1 VIKVDSLKILC
12 LVLELSLNLLVDI
25 FVGLEFV
32 DFGWFFLT
40 NGMTHGQNS
49 PHSLDRL
56 INSNVVAVKYGK
68 ESSLEYFLVLFFIF
82 FRERGEFLSEVA
94 ESLDLKMVVLLVF
107 LDA

>member
-1 VIKVDSLKILC
+1 MIKVDSLKVLC

-40 NGMTHGQNS
+40 YSMTHGQNS

-68 ESSLEYFLVLFFIF
+68 ESSLEYFLILFFIF

-94 ESLDLKMVVLLVF
+94 EPLDLKMVVLLVF